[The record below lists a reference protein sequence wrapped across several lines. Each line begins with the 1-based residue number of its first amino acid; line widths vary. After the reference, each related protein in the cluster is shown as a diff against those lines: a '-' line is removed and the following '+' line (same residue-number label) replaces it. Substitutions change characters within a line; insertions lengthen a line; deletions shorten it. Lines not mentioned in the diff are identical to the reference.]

1 MVSKKRKTASDV
13 EATTAV
19 ASTSAAAANEEVNFP
34 RGGASTLTPVEYREI
49 SNKVASDLFTSTPSK
64 ATEEPAQKKRKAEK
78 KKKTPAATQ
87 PKSEKKRV
95 VINELSFKKLT
106 VGTLLLGCISHIN
119 DLELVVS
126 LPHQLVGVV
135 PITEISAPLTSIVE
149 KVAGQGD
156 ENDEEDE
163 NITLPNLHS
172 LFRVGQWVRCRLTVL
187 QDRENKVVKKRIE
200 LSMKP
205 EVVNSDLA
213 KVDVVPG
220 MVLGACVE
228 SVEDH
233 GYIMSLGVKDLTA
246 FCKTKDAA
254 EYIENNG
261 GKPLVPGQVV
271 DCVISTKAG
280 SKRSVEVALSHDK
293 LSHSVITEP
302 FSRITSVIPGQ
313 LVNGMIEDVA
323 STGLVVKFMGLYE
336 ATIDASH
343 LPLTADLEQTYRIG
357 TKINFRIIYC
367 ILNTEQKTIGG
378 SLLPHVLELKAPELT
393 VEGET
398 KYVGDVFPVGS
409 FLDNVEVVRITHSG
423 LKVSIPSLE
432 GVNGFVHI
440 SRLADE
446 HIKSVSASSGKF
458 RIGTTHRARV
468 LSFSP
473 ADSVLQLTLQPSVL
487 AEKFLSISD
496 VKVGSIVTGII
507 QKLMPSGLLVKLSK
521 NILGLVPTH
530 HLADVQ
536 LSHPELKFK
545 SGGKIK
551 GRVLL
556 AEDGERRRIIITLKN
571 SLIKSELP
579 IVTSKDD
586 ITVGTTTHG
595 VIVSVKRPGCII
607 GFYNNITAFAPA
619 SEMTEAA
626 IKDITEAFRA
636 GQTVKVTFINVDN
649 EKKNLIVSCINSENK
664 SSNKKALKGE
674 AGKEDDTFGKKV
686 TAKVKEPKRLQVNIT
701 LPNGMEGRVHLTE
714 IFKSINDIKNRKHPL
729 RTFRANKE
737 LEVKV
742 LGVRD
747 VKLHTYLP
755 ISNTSRTK
763 QTVECSLLD
772 EPIAP
777 RAISDVKVGQKYLG
791 FVTEVTRNQLRVS
804 IGSHVSGI
812 IRKQHTS
819 SDLEVANNFNKS
831 FVVGEAL
838 EVAVLASDPSKNTL
852 DLINVDKPDTPTSI
866 TYESVSVGE
875 ILQGVV
881 RKVDPVHGLLI
892 QLTGQMAGKVIL
904 TDISDKY
911 VENPTESIKEDT
923 IVRCAVVA
931 IDAAKKRVD
940 LSLRESRV
948 SPDTAKP
955 AENREIESID
965 DVSQDDVIYGYV
977 ENISDSGVFIQYG
990 RHINARVKI
999 ANLSD
1004 SFVKE
1009 WKGIFHTGQLVKS
1022 KVVNVEKNMKRIEA
1036 TLKESAVDG
1045 TTAVK
1050 KAKKVK
1056 VVKQDVDMEEED
1068 EDIKMEDASE
1078 ADSDEEEEEE
1088 DEDEDEDEEEEE
1100 ESEEEEEEVE
1110 DEDEEMEEAS
1120 EDDDTPALAVGG
1132 FDWTGQAA
1140 AKVEEQSDS
1149 EEEEEEEKTKKKSKK
1164 QISEDK
1170 TAELSTLAPQVASD
1184 YERLLVGSPNS
1195 SYLWINYMAYQLQL
1209 SEVGKAREIGE
1220 RALKTISFREEQ
1232 EKLNIWV
1239 ALLNLE
1245 NNFGTDE
1252 SLNDVF
1258 KRAIV
1263 YCEPKKIYL
1272 QLAKIFERSDKHE
1285 KAEALWTEATKKF
1298 SQSSKIWTLFGLY
1311 CLQNN
1316 NFEKAR
1322 ELLQKSL
1329 KCLPK
1334 HKHIKTITKFA
1345 QMEFKHGEP
1354 ERGRTIFEGVLGNYP
1369 KRVDL
1374 WNVYLDMEIKA
1385 GDKELIRRLFERA
1398 TSLKF
1403 SSKKMKSLFKKWLQ
1417 YESANGTEADI
1428 EHVKE
1433 KALAYVENKSAPA
1446 L

>member
-19 ASTSAAAANEEVNFP
+19 ASTSAAAASEEVNFP

-49 SNKVASDLFTSTPSK
+49 SNKVASDLFTNTPSK
-64 ATEEPAQKKRKAEK
+64 TTEEPVQKKRKAEK
-78 KKKTPAATQ
+78 KKKVPAATQ

-119 DLELVVS
+119 DLELIVA
-126 LPHQLVGVV
+126 LPHQLVGVI
-135 PITEISAPLTSIVE
+135 PITEISTPLTSIVE
-149 KVAGQGD
+149 KVAAQGD
-156 ENDEEDE
+156 DEEEDE
-163 NITLPNLHS
+163 NITLPNLHT
-172 LFRVGQWVRCRLTVL
+172 LFHVGQWVRCRLTLL
-187 QDRENKVVKKRIE
+187 QDRTNKVVKKRIE

-213 KVDVVPG
+213 KADVVPG

-254 EYIENNG
+254 EYIESNE
-261 GKPLVPGQVV
+261 GKPLVPGQIV
-271 DCVISTKAG
+271 DCVISSKAG
-280 SKRSVEVALSHDK
+280 SKRSVDVVLSHNK
-293 LSHSVITEP
+293 ISHSVITEP
-302 FSRITSVIPGQ
+302 FSRITSVTPGQ

-343 LPLTADLEQTYRIG
+343 LPLTANLEEAYRIG
-357 TKINFRIIYC
+357 TKINFRIMYC

-378 SLLPHVLELKAPELT
+378 SLLPHVLELKTPELT
-393 VEGET
+393 VEDKT
-398 KYVGDVFPVGS
+398 KYVGDVFPIGS
-409 FLDNVEVVRITHSG
+409 FLDDVEVVRITHSG
-423 LKVSIPSLE
+423 LNVSIPSLE
-432 GVNGFVHI
+432 GVTGFVHI

-458 RIGTTHRARV
+458 KIGTTHRARV
-468 LSFSP
+468 LGYNP
-473 ADSVLQLTLQPSVL
+473 TDSVLQLTLQPSVL
-487 AEKFLSISD
+487 AEKYLSISD
-496 VKVGSIVTGII
+496 VKVGSMVTGII
-507 QKLMPSGLLVKLSK
+507 LKLMPSGLLVKLSK
-521 NILGLVPTH
+521 NIFGLVPTQ

-536 LSHPELKFK
+536 LTHPELKFK
-545 SGGKIK
+545 TGAKVK

-556 AEDGERRRIIITLKN
+556 AEDGDRRRIILTLKN
-571 SLIKSELP
+571 SLIKSDLP
-579 IVTSKDD
+579 IITSKDD
-586 ITVGTTTHG
+586 IKVGTTTHG
-595 VIVSVKRPGCII
+595 VIVSVKRAGCII

-619 SEMTEAA
+619 SEMTEAS
-626 IKDITEAFRA
+626 IKDITEAFRV
-636 GQTVKVTFINVDN
+636 GQTLKVTFISVDE
-649 EKKNLIVSCINSENK
+649 EKKNLVVSCINSENK
-664 SSNKKALKGE
+664 FSNKKASKTVPGT
-674 AGKEDDTFGKKV
+674 EDEMLGTHV
-686 TAKVKEPKRLQVNIT
+686 VAKVKEAKRLQINVT

-714 IFKSINDIKNRKHPL
+714 MFKSIDEIKNRKHPL
-729 RTFRANKE
+729 RHFRTNKE

-747 VKLHTYLP
+747 VKLHTFLP

-763 QTVECSLLD
+763 QTVECSLLE
-772 EPIAP
+772 EPVAP

-791 FVTEVTRNQLRVS
+791 FVTEIARNQLRVS

-812 IRKQHTS
+812 VRKQHTS
-819 SDLEVANNFNKS
+819 SDLEIANNFNKN
-831 FVVGEAL
+831 FAIGEAI
-838 EVAVLASDPSKNTL
+838 EVAVLTSDPSKNTL
-852 DLINVDKPDTPTSI
+852 DLINVDKPNTPTSI
-866 TYESVSVGE
+866 TYESVTIGQ

-881 RKVDPVHGLLI
+881 RKVDPVHGLLV

-923 IVRCAVVA
+923 IIRCAVVA
-931 IDAAKKRVD
+931 IDASKKRVD

-948 SPDTAKP
+948 SPDTAGL
-955 AENREIESID
+955 AENREIESVD
-965 DVSQDDVIYGYV
+965 DVSQGDVLYGYV

-990 RHINARVKI
+990 RHVNARVKI

-1009 WKGIFHTGQLVKS
+1009 WKTIFHTGQLVKS
-1022 KVVNVEKNMKRIEA
+1022 KIVNVEKNMKRIEA
-1036 TLKESAVDG
+1036 TLKESDVNG
-1045 TTAVK
+1045 TSPVK

-1056 VVKQDVDMEEED
+1056 VVKEDVDMEEAD
-1068 EDIKMEDASE
+1068 DDTKMEDASD
-1078 ADSDEEEEEE
+1078 ADSDEDEEEDEEEE
-1088 DEDEDEDEEEEE
+1088 DEEE
-1100 ESEEEEEEVE
+1100 ESEEEIE
-1110 DEDEEMEEAS
+1110 DEDEEMEEDS
-1120 EDDDTPALAVGG
+1120 EDDETPALAVGG

-1140 AKVEEQSDS
+1140 AKVEEESDS
-1149 EEEEEEEKTKKKSKK
+1149 EDEEEEEKTKKKSKK

-1170 TAELSTLAPQVASD
+1170 TAELSTLAPQVSAD
-1184 YERLLVGSPNS
+1184 YERILIGSPNS

-1209 SEVGKAREIGE
+1209 SEVAKAREIGE

-1232 EKLNIWV
+1232 EKLNVWV
-1239 ALLNLE
+1239 AMLNLE

-1252 SLNDVF
+1252 SLNEVF

-1263 YCEPKKIYL
+1263 FCEPKKIYL
-1272 QLAKIFERSDKHE
+1272 QLAKIYERSEKFD

-1298 SQSSKIWTLFGLY
+1298 SQSSKVWTLFGLY
-1311 CLQNN
+1311 CLQNK

-1329 KCLPK
+1329 KSLPK

-1374 WNVYLDMEIKA
+1374 WNIYLDMEIKE
-1385 GDKELIRRLFERA
+1385 GDKELIRRLFERV

-1417 YESANGTEADI
+1417 YESANGSEADI